1 MVDSALR
8 LTLLAASCLSGALAQ
23 TTCEQSGAGIF
34 MNKFGPPIGGHAHLL
49 IGGGCFW
56 CLLSATAQTVKLNAT
71 KMDRGQGSAIQM
83 DKQRKRVRHTE
94 TFEERLS
101 KEAVKFKEA
110 ADKLPPGSLA
120 RELLL
125 RRVTQAETA
134 SNINK
139 WLSSKISAKAC

>member
-1 MVDSALR
+1 M
-8 LTLLAASCLSGALAQ
+8 Q
-23 TTCEQSGAGIF
+23 F
-34 MNKFGPPIGGHAHLL
+34 Y
-49 IGGGCFW
+49 W
-56 CLLSATAQTVKLNAT
+56 CHLSATAQTVKLNAT
-71 KMDRGQGSAIQM
+71 KMDKGQGSNQAMQM
-83 DKQRKRVRHTE
+83 VQQRKPVRQTE

-134 SNINK
+134 SNINT

>member
-1 MVDSALR
+1 MV
-8 LTLLAASCLSGALAQ
+8 Q
-23 TTCEQSGAGIF
+23 
-34 MNKFGPPIGGHAHLL
+34 
-49 IGGGCFW
+49 
-56 CLLSATAQTVKLNAT
+56 
-71 KMDRGQGSAIQM
+71 
-83 DKQRKRVRHTE
+83 QRKRVRHTE

-101 KEAVKFKEA
+101 KEAVKLKEA

-125 RRVTQAETA
+125 RQVTQAETA

>member
-1 MVDSALR
+1 
-8 LTLLAASCLSGALAQ
+8 
-23 TTCEQSGAGIF
+23 
-34 MNKFGPPIGGHAHLL
+34 
-49 IGGGCFW
+49 
-56 CLLSATAQTVKLNAT
+56 
-71 KMDRGQGSAIQM
+71 MDRGQGSNQAIQM

-134 SNINK
+134 SNIDK

>member
-1 MVDSALR
+1 
-8 LTLLAASCLSGALAQ
+8 
-23 TTCEQSGAGIF
+23 
-34 MNKFGPPIGGHAHLL
+34 
-49 IGGGCFW
+49 
-56 CLLSATAQTVKLNAT
+56 
-71 KMDRGQGSAIQM
+71 MDRGQGSAIQM

-120 RELLL
+120 REPLL